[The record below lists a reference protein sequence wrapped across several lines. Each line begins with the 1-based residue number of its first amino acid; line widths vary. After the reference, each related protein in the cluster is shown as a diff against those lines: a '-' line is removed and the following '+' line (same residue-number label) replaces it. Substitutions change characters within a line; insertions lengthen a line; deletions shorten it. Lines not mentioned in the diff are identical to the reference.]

1 MEGKETSASHLKLK
15 EELFFVPRIN
25 SLFLLPSSASSQ
37 ANPRLS
43 QRPQWENNMNFHI
56 MSLSRRGLGKASL
69 WLEPVPPQMSQG
81 DSFWGPGSS
90 PWAVAIS
97 PKAAVCV
104 QNPGFSLPRLP
115 DLALL
120 TLTIFPS
127 ANKTYDTV
135 LLNNSSLAWVISLWE
150 TSWSKLLL
158 LLLYFLFSLFLNPG
172 SPSWQCHHS
181 EPISLKV
188 LDSKGQIVVC
198 HTTAKG
204 RSSIMLLTINHV
216 FKLLL

>member
-1 MEGKETSASHLKLK
+1 MPGARPTQDFLRGPNERTTWTFILCPCPGGDLARPVYGWSLCLLRWVKETISGDQA
-15 EELFFVPRIN
+15 
-25 SLFLLPSSASSQ
+25 LP
-37 ANPRLS
+37 P
-43 QRPQWENNMNFHI
+43 
-56 MSLSRRGLGKASL
+56 GL
-69 WLEPVPPQMSQG
+69 WLSVLRQL
-81 DSFWGPGSS
+81 
-90 PWAVAIS
+90 
-97 PKAAVCV
+97 CV

-135 LLNNSSLAWVISLWE
+135 LLNNSALAWVISLWE
-150 TSWSKLLL
+150 TSWFQLLL

-172 SPSWQCHHS
+172 SLSWQCHHS